1 MTNRRA
7 LLITL
12 MTAGFLLFSFVP
24 NIAYAEGNDHPPQG
38 QRERTTPLPHD
49 LTATTTAQVD
59 QNGLRSTT
67 TVQIPV
73 PGVTDTRT
81 GIVRDTATHLPS
93 TNPGRTVR
101 VSVPPVDIPPPSI
114 TIQFPS
120 GGANQIVGG
129 GPTSCETIVGGPTNC
144 FGGIS
149 IGGFDFVNTTPDTT
163 TPGGQTT
170 AWRAVGQV
178 IRLDPRALALNV
190 QHELGFPPIE
200 LKANPNPGLAQLESW
215 FWAINYDGQARTRS
229 GTQSETH
236 TECRLNA
243 GILECEPVTTTITVD
258 VRQTPRL
265 YAWDFGDDRTA
276 RDGHPAAFTTSQG
289 LGRAYSDPNSPSHV
303 QHKYVLS
310 SLKFVDAG
318 GFPITLNVTWDA
330 EFRVNGGA
338 WQDLGPVTGTFTSR
352 HQVRESWPVGVTNTR
367 PIGTTP

>member
-1 MTNRRA
+1 MSSRRSLIHA
-7 LLITL
+7 L
-12 MTAGFLLFSFVP
+12 AFVWCLSQVLTP
-24 NIAYAEGNDHPPQG
+24 SATHAQEKDRGPQG
-38 QRERTTPLPHD
+38 NQQITQLPNG

-59 QNGLRSTT
+59 QNGLQSTT

-73 PGVTDTRT
+73 AGVNETRVDYVQDTHTR
-81 GIVRDTATHLPS
+81 RPS
-93 TNPGRTVR
+93 TTPGQTKRA
-101 VSVPPVDIPPPSI
+101 SGPPVDIPPPSTI
-114 TIQFPS
+114 TRSPS
-120 GGANQIVGG
+120 GSANQIVFG
-129 GPTSCETIVGGPTNC
+129 GPVSCETGGGLATNC
-144 FGGIS
+144 FGGGS
-149 IGGFDFVNTTPDTT
+149 IGGFDFTNTTPDTA

-215 FWAINYDGQARTRS
+215 FWAINYDGQVRTRT

-276 RDGHPAAFTTSQG
+276 RDGHPAAFTSSQG
-289 LGRAYSDPNSPSHV
+289 LGRPYSDPNSPSHV

-367 PIGTTP
+367 PMGTTP